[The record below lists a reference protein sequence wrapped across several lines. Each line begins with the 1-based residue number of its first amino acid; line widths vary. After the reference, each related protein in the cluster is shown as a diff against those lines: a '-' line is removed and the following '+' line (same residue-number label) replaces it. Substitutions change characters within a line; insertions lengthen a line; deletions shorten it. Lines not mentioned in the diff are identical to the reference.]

1 MAVARKPKAHE
12 KAAAAVDVDA
22 LIAKGGD
29 VAGRSS
35 TDTDAI
41 IKTIPLRVSADL
53 LARVNASVQAQ
64 PIKTPRNTW
73 LLHAI
78 MEKLERDET

>member
-1 MAVARKPKAHE
+1 
-12 KAAAAVDVDA
+12 
-22 LIAKGGD
+22 
-29 VAGRSS
+29 
-35 TDTDAI
+35 
-41 IKTIPLRVSADL
+41 VSADL